1 MTQSPPTL
9 LRRGLIWLI
18 WLIGSFVPHDRFD
31 SDQVRRRV
39 GQRPISQLV
48 GAGKTLGTR
57 RGQTVGN
64 VRRLTGGWV

>member
-18 WLIGSFVPHDRFD
+18 WLIWLIGSFVQNDRFN

-39 GQRPISQLV
+39 G
-48 GAGKTLGTR
+48 
-57 RGQTVGN
+57 
-64 VRRLTGGWV
+64 